1 MSLALL
7 FYDEACTEQL
17 SDERFL
23 RAMARFEGALARASA
38 RVGLI
43 PPSLAQII
51 DEVCRQA
58 RFDSRALA
66 REGRAGTLAIP
77 FVKQLTAQVAAVSQ
91 EAAGHVHAGA
101 TSQDVIDSAAA
112 LCLKAGSERLLE
124 LAARVGDA
132 LVGVARRHANTITV
146 ARTLIQPAA
155 PLPFGWKAAVWLSM
169 FARAHVALRAAAARA
184 CVVQLGGAGGTLA
197 AFGARGDALATAL
210 ADEFGLP
217 RSLITWH
224 SARDGF
230 ARLGAETAI
239 LAGAAGKMARD
250 VALLMQPE
258 VAEAAEPQASGRGG
272 SSSLPH
278 KRNPAL
284 SVLALEAAQRT
295 PALAA
300 TLLAQLTP
308 EHERGLG
315 QWQSQWFTLREL
327 FCSAGSGVA
336 AMAEVA
342 EGLQV
347 DAAAMS
353 ANLER
358 TRGLAFSESVATRLA
373 LTMGKASAHA
383 LTEKLC
389 RVVVE
394 QNTSLLEAMRAD
406 AQVAGAIPAA
416 DLPGLFDPHTCLGT
430 AHAMIERAI
439 EAWTE
444 AKSSWRETAA

>member
-1 MSLALL
+1 LSLALL
-7 FYDEACTEQL
+7 FFDEGCAEQL
-17 SDERFL
+17 SDDRFL
-23 RAMARFEGALARASA
+23 AAMARFEGALALASA

-43 PPSLAQII
+43 PAPLAQVI
-51 DEVCRQA
+51 DKVSLHA
-58 RFDSRALA
+58 RFDARALA

-77 FVKQLTAQVAAVSQ
+77 FVRQLTAQVAAVSQ

-112 LCLKAGSERLLE
+112 LCLKAASERLLG
-124 LAARVGDA
+124 LAARVGDG
-132 LVGVARRHANTITV
+132 LVNLARKHASTITV
-146 ARTLIQPAA
+146 ARTLMQPAA

-169 FARAHVALRAAAARA
+169 FARAHAALRAAAARA
-184 CVVQLGGAGGTLA
+184 CVLQFGGAGGTLA
-197 AFGARGDALATAL
+197 AFGARGDALAAAL
-210 ADEFGLP
+210 GEELGLP
-217 RSLITWH
+217 PSRITWH

-230 ARLGAETAI
+230 ARLGTETAI

-327 FCSAGSGVA
+327 FCSAGSAVA

-342 EGLQV
+342 EGLHV

-358 TRGLAFSESVATRLA
+358 SCGLVFSESVATRLA
-373 LTMGKASAHA
+373 ITLGKARAHA

-389 RVVVE
+389 RVTVE
-394 QNTSLLEAMRAD
+394 QKTSLIEAMRAD
-406 AQVAGAIPAA
+406 AEVAGAIPAA
-416 DLPGLFDPHTCLGT
+416 ELPALFDPHTCLGT
-430 AHAMIERAI
+430 AHAMIERTIA
-439 EAWTE
+439 AWTE
-444 AKSSWRETAA
+444 AKSSSRETAA